1 MCDCAEN
8 RRRLALH
15 VGQET
20 GATLP
25 ENLRRSL
32 ASCPQCRAHYEQ
44 LMHSQRALRLVQ
56 EDEGCLLTRSLWPE
70 LAPRLATRPVR
81 EPWQQR
87 FRRQLVPAFSLTAAC
102 LALLMVFWDGRS
114 QHNQRVYQTT
124 SQPRQSSVTMPLVP
138 VGSRSWS
145 QADSNRFDWGNFPDY
160 APSQDWR
167 QPFSSGESLLNPLNP
182 PAADESQATPRRTAS
197 AELLLLELLRMD
209 ENRD

>member
-1 MCDCAEN
+1 MCDCVEN

-25 ENLRRSL
+25 EDLRRSL

-44 LMHSQRALRLVQ
+44 LIHSQRALRLVQ
-56 EDEGCLLTRSLWPE
+56 EDEACLLTRSLWPE
-70 LAPRLATRPVR
+70 LAPRLTTRPVR

-102 LALLMVFWDGRS
+102 LALLMVFLDGRP

-124 SQPRQSSVTMPLVP
+124 SQLRQNSGTLPLVP

-145 QADSNRFDWGNFPDY
+145 QADTNRFDWGKFPDH
-160 APSQDWR
+160 APGQDWR
-167 QPFSSGESLLNPLNP
+167 PAFPSAEGLRNPLIP
-182 PAADESQATPRRTAS
+182 SASEDSQANPRRTAS
-197 AELLLLELLRMD
+197 AELLLELLRMD